1 MSADQTRPNIVFLFP
16 DQFRADFAGCNGAD
30 WLQTPN
36 IDSIAENGVRYTNS
50 FSASPIC
57 VPARTALLTGM
68 NAIRNGVT
76 GNLHNLRADWRD
88 AGLRTWPE
96 ILGENGYYTAGIG
109 KMHFYPWDERR
120 GFQYRVI
127 CEDKRWLEVRDD
139 YFHYLKRHGLKH
151 GNEMPGYHENKG
163 AVIHD
168 VPWEHSWDRFVGSE
182 AVKFIDDYGSDQPF
196 AMMVGFPGPHC
207 PYDPDER
214 FLEGIDESKIPEAA
228 PEVPGHT
235 PQLRKGNVDGNKRPW
250 NGVDYS
256 KFPDETKHTVRKHYS
271 GLVQQIDF
279 EVGAILDSLRNKG
292 LLENTYVVLASDHG
306 DYLGDHNLIGKASFY
321 ESAIR
326 VPMVAMGPGIE
337 AGQVQEGLVE
347 LRDVTATMLSW
358 AGIDQP
364 TWYDA
369 QPLPGDGM
377 PGESGREN
385 IFGLLGDG
393 WMNFDG
399 RYKLHKYRTG
409 ETLLFDMLN
418 DPQEQVNLFGNP
430 EFADIVARLEI
441 ELTQELM
448 ASIEGSMDDRLA
460 ICRRTQ
466 LSATKA
472 GIVHGQTHPEPAKP
486 RTRNRRKCRAFVA
499 VWRLFV

>member
-1 MSADQTRPNIVFLFP
+1 MQEDSKRPNIVFLFP
-16 DQFRADFAGCNGAD
+16 DQFRADFTGFNGAD
-30 WLQTPN
+30 WLNTPN
-36 IDSIAENGVRYTNS
+36 IDSIAENGVSYSNS

-76 GNLHNLRADWRD
+76 TNLHNLRADWRD

-96 ILGENGYYTAGIG
+96 ILSETGYYTAGIG

-139 YFHYLKRHGLKH
+139 YYHYLKRHGLRKLH

-168 VPWEHSWDRFVGSE
+168 IPWEHSWDRFVGSE
-182 AVKFIDDYGSDQPF
+182 SVKFIEQYGSDQPF

-214 FLEGIDESKIPEAA
+214 FFEGIEESKIPESA
-228 PEVPGHT
+228 PEVRAHSPKMR
-235 PQLRKGNVDGNKRPW
+235 QGNVEGNKRPW
-250 NGVDYS
+250 NGVDYAE
-256 KFPDETKHTVRKHYS
+256 FPDSAKHTVRKHYS
-271 GLVQQIDF
+271 ALVQQIDF
-279 EVGAILDSLRNKG
+279 EVGAIIDALRKKG

-306 DYLGDHNLIGKASFY
+306 DYLGDHNLIGKASFF

-337 AGQVQEGLVE
+337 AGQTQEAMVE
-347 LRDVTATMLSW
+347 LRDITATMLSW
-358 AGIDQP
+358 AGVDQP
-364 TWYDA
+364 AWYDA
-369 QPLPGDGM
+369 QPLPGEGM
-377 PGESGREN
+377 PGDSGRSN

-393 WMNFDG
+393 WMNYDG

-409 ETLLFDMLN
+409 ENLLFDMLN
-418 DPQEQVNLFGNP
+418 DPQEQVNLYENI
-430 EFADIVARLEI
+430 EFAEIVRRLDT
-441 ELTQELM
+441 ELTNELM
-448 ASIEGSMDDRLA
+448 SSIDSSMDDRIA
-460 ICRRTQ
+460 QNGDMSQDPSFGYESWHRPWPN
-466 LSATKA
+466 S
-472 GIVHGQTHPEPAKP
+472 P
-486 RTRNRRKCRAFVA
+486 RTSKARYEKPK
-499 VWRLFV
+499 LG

>member
-1 MSADQTRPNIVFLFP
+1 LCASP
-16 DQFRADFAGCNGAD
+16 NGATHQNERHAKRRD
-30 WLQTPN
+30 RQLAQ
-36 IDSIAENGVRYTNS
+36 
-50 FSASPIC
+50 
-57 VPARTALLTGM
+57 PARRLARCGS
-68 NAIRNGVT
+68 A
-76 GNLHNLRADWRD
+76 
-88 AGLRTWPE
+88 TWPE
-96 ILGENGYYTAGIG
+96 ILGQNGYYTAGIG

-139 YFHYLKRHGLKH
+139 YFHYLKRHGLKKLH

-214 FLEGIDESKIPEAA
+214 FLEGITNRRFPRLHPKCRVTLLSCAKATSTAISDL
-228 PEVPGHT
+228 G
-235 PQLRKGNVDGNKRPW
+235 

-256 KFPDETKHTVRKHYS
+256 EFPDDTKHTVRKHYS

-279 EVGAILDSLRNKG
+279 EVGAILDSLRKKG

-326 VPMVAMGPGIE
+326 VPMIAMGPGIE

-364 TWYDA
+364 AWYDA
-369 QPLPGDGM
+369 QPLPGEGM

-430 EFADIVARLEI
+430 EFADIVQRLEI

-460 ICRRTQ
+460 QNGDMSQDPTFGYESWNRPWPN
-466 LSATKA
+466 S
-472 GIVHGQTHPEPAKP
+472 P
-486 RTRNRRKCRAFVA
+486 RTSEATYEKPPRV
-499 VWRLFV
+499 

>member
-1 MSADQTRPNIVFLFP
+1 LPEDTKRPNIVFLFP

-30 WLQTPN
+30 WLETPN
-36 IDSIAENGVRYTNS
+36 IDSIAKNGVRYTNS

-68 NAIRNGVT
+68 NAVRNGVT

-88 AGLRTWPE
+88 AGIRTWPE
-96 ILGENGYYTAGIG
+96 ILGEAGYYTAGIG

-139 YFHYLKRHGLKH
+139 YYHYLRRHGLKKLH
-151 GNEMPGYHENKG
+151 GNEMAGYHENKG
-163 AVIHD
+163 AVIHEI
-168 VPWEHSWDRFVGSE
+168 PWEHSWDRFVGSE
-182 AVKFIDDYGSDQPF
+182 AVKFIEEYGADQPF

-214 FLEGIDESKIPEAA
+214 FLEGIDESKIPEAV

-235 PQLRKGNVDGNKRPW
+235 PKLRQGNVDGNRRPW
-250 NGVDYS
+250 NGVDYTE
-256 KFPDETKHTVRKHYS
+256 FPDSTKHTIRKYYS

-279 EVGAILDSLRNKG
+279 EVGAIINVLRKKG
-292 LLENTYVVLASDHG
+292 LLENTFIILSSDHG

-326 VPMVAMGPGIE
+326 VPMLAMGPGIE
-337 AGQVQEGLVE
+337 PGQTVEGMVE
-347 LRDVTATMLSW
+347 LRDVTATMIRW
-358 AGIDQP
+358 AGVDLP
-364 TWYDA
+364 GWYDA
-369 QPLPGDGM
+369 HPLPGAGM
-377 PGESGREN
+377 PGDSVRDN
-385 IFGLLGDG
+385 IFGLLADG

-409 ETLLFDMLN
+409 EMLLFDMLN
-418 DPQEQVNLFGNP
+418 DPNEQVNLYENA
-430 EFADIVARLEI
+430 EFADIVRRLET

-448 ASIEGSMDDRLA
+448 ASIDASMDDRLA
-460 ICRRTQ
+460 QNGDMSQDPTFGYESWQRPWPN
-466 LSATKA
+466 A
-472 GIVHGQTHPEPAKP
+472 P
-486 RTRNRRKCRAFVA
+486 RTVPPTYKRPLKD
-499 VWRLFV
+499 